1 MPKSKRAKVVSL
13 TQADKKGLETKKAL
27 IDQIHGACDEYA
39 RVFIFSVENMR
50 NSKLKEVRMQWRDSR
65 FFFGKNKVMCRAF
78 GLEPTTELRT
88 NMHKL
93 SQRLTGNVGVLFT
106 NRPRELVDKWF
117 EKYEVKDYA
126 RSGNAATQTVRLIAG
141 PLPQFSHALEPQL
154 RKLGMPTSLQRG
166 IVTLDKDYV
175 VCTEG
180 TPLSPEQARLLKLLE
195 HPMATFRI
203 KLICVYDNEDVTDY

>member
-1 MPKSKRAKVVSL
+1 ML
-13 TQADKKGLETKKAL
+13 TL
-27 IDQIHGACDEYA
+27 
-39 RVFIFSVENMR
+39 
-50 NSKLKEVRMQWRDSR
+50 
-65 FFFGKNKVMCRAF
+65 
-78 GLEPTTELRT
+78 
-88 NMHKL
+88 
-93 SQRLTGNVGVLFT
+93 
-106 NRPRELVDKWF
+106 NRWF

-180 TPLSPEQARLLKLLE
+180 TPLSPEQARLLVCEENLYLF
-195 HPMATFRI
+195 HYNWYHLCFHSLSPSSNMCLYRWNTIYAMTLT
-203 KLICVYDNEDVTDY
+203 LICCILFYFWHTLCSTPRNFLSTQWLHFALSWYACMTTKMWQITELNELRLRFFNISVVHRTRTNVYVKLFFI